1 MDYFSSAYP
10 LGEFLANDVRGGGAS
25 TTTSKDLSQ
34 KLFTNKVKN
43 RGNFQPLGI
52 NTKSQSKPENTGLP
66 KDTFSR
72 VLSRT
77 QKLILQEI
85 AREILKQM
93 QIRKTKNH
101 PEGYKTFVH
110 RVNYCLNRRIDKNKG
125 VGVRM
130 NEERGTAYFDNLQRC
145 GSVWN
150 CAVCSGEI
158 TEVRKIEL
166 KQGIDNWRSQGGW
179 VYLVTL
185 TNRHHMGDNLG
196 DLLSGQ
202 RKALVKLWGQ
212 RAVKEMLKALGYVG
226 RITATEVTW
235 SFDNGWHPHF
245 HLLVFFDHQINIQGL
260 QTFLASEWINACRKA
275 GLKLPSMD
283 IGVDVRDGSYADKYV
298 AKWGLEHEL
307 TKGHVKKGRG
317 DSLTPFDM
325 LRQYPENPELFG
337 DLFREFADVFKGK
350 RQLVWTDGLKELLG
364 IDEKSDEE
372 IIFEPEKESILIHE
386 LAVEVWDLL
395 VRYSQRAEYLEAI
408 ELDYSDGG
416 DRAYELVM
424 RLAKYHAELMV
435 ENSNVH

>member
-1 MDYFSSAYP
+1 MYFHNVTRQGADFSP
-10 LGEFLANDVRGGGAS
+10 FLDRPPHGRTYEEWG
-25 TTTSKDLSQ
+25 KI
-34 KLFTNKVKN
+34 K
-43 RGNFQPLGI
+43 PLGI
-52 NTKSQSKPENTGLP
+52 YYENTSQPVKSRLP
-66 KDTFSR
+66 EGGIFR

-77 QKLILQEI
+77 QKLILQET

-110 RVNYCLNRRIDKNKG
+110 RVNYCLCRRIDNKKG
-125 VGVRM
+125 VGVRI
-130 NEERGTAYFDNLQRC
+130 NENRGTAYYDNLQRC
-145 GSVWN
+145 GSVWT
-150 CAVCSGEI
+150 CALCAGEI

-166 KQGIDNWRSQGGW
+166 KQGIDNWRSKGGW

-202 RKALVKLWGQ
+202 RKALQNLWRQ
-212 RAVKEMLKALGYVG
+212 RAVKEMFKALGYVG

-260 QTFLASEWINACRKA
+260 QTFLASEWINACRKV

-350 RQLVWTDGLKELLG
+350 RQLVWTDGLKKLLEVEDKT
-364 IDEKSDEE
+364 DED
-372 IIFEPEKESILIHE
+372 IIFQTEKESILIHE
-386 LAVEVWDLL
+386 LGVEVWHLL
-395 VRYSQRAEYLEAI
+395 VRYSHRAEYLDAI
-408 ELDYSDGG
+408 EQDYADGG
-416 DRAYELVM
+416 NKAYDLVIK
-424 RLAKYHAELMV
+424 LASYHMEQMLA
-435 ENSNVH
+435 NSEVH